1 MRPLYLMAST
11 PHGFSLPPASTT
23 STASTTAAAIT
34 AITATSSTDADLDAI
49 VSGLEPPSRAQ
60 LLEEVLLRVA
70 VEEEA

>member
-11 PHGFSLPPASTT
+11 PHGFSLPPASTAST
-23 STASTTAAAIT
+23 STASTA
-34 AITATSSTDADLDAI
+34 DADADAI